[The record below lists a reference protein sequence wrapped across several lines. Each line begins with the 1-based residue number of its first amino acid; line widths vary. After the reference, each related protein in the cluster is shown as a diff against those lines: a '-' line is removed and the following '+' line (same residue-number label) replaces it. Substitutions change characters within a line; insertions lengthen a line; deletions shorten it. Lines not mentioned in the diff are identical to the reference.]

1 MARIV
6 LGMGT
11 SHSPMLNMP
20 PEDWPRYEALERAG
34 ELTLWDRQGEKV
46 AFDTL
51 LATAHPRIADYIHL
65 AERAR
70 RHARNEAAI
79 ERLGG
84 VIENAKLD
92 ALIVVGDDQLE
103 MFDENNQPAMS
114 IYYGPAIRNAPF
126 HGHDGWPAFRKRAY
140 QRNCEPEHACDY
152 PVDAPLARHLIDW
165 LMEREFDVGS
175 ALSLPQGM
183 GEGHALAFV
192 HKRLMT
198 RSVIPV
204 VLVLLNTYYPPNQPT
219 PRRCYRL
226 GQQFAAAVAAY
237 PGDARVGILA
247 SGGLS
252 HFVIDE
258 ELDGRV
264 IAALRAK
271 DAAALQALP
280 RERLEAG
287 SSEIRSWV
295 CIAGAVEHLALDWL
309 EYVPCYRTAAG
320 TGTAMCFASWS

>member
-1 MARIV
+1 
-6 LGMGT
+6 
-11 SHSPMLNMP
+11 MLNMP

-34 ELTLWDRQGEKV
+34 ELALWNHQGDRV
-46 AFDTL
+46 AFDAL
-51 LATAHPRIADYIHL
+51 LAAADPRVAAYMRLD
-65 AERAR
+65 ERTR

-79 ERLGG
+79 EHLGA
-84 VIENAKLD
+84 VLEKARLD
-92 ALIVVGDDQLE
+92 ALIVVGDDQME
-103 MFDENNQPAMS
+103 MFDENNLPTTS
-114 IYYGPAIRNAPF
+114 IYYGATIRNAPF
-126 HGHDGWPAFRKRAY
+126 HGHDSWPAFRKRAY
-140 QRNCEPEHACDY
+140 ERNCERDHARDY
-152 PVDAPLARHLIDW
+152 PADAPLARHLIDW
-165 LMEREFDVGS
+165 LIEREVDVGS
-175 ALSLPQGM
+175 ALSLPQGT

-192 HKRLMT
+192 HKRIMT
-198 RSVIPV
+198 RSVVPV
-204 VLVLLNTYYPPNQPT
+204 VPVLVNTYYPPNQPT

-258 ELDGRV
+258 ELDERV

-287 SSEIRSWV
+287 SSEIRSWICV
-295 CIAGAVEHLALDWL
+295 AGAVEHLALDWL

-320 TGTAMCFASWS
+320 TGTAMCFASWA